1 MKHVSKTMTVASII
15 LLVAFSAC
23 KKNNPEK
30 DVGKSKFDINN
41 PVGYFVYLKMAND
54 DGTWIIPTIMEFMPG
69 KTLKHYTAMASQT
82 YSYEVIDGNVIN
94 LVGLNY
100 RFVIEDG
107 KITTEVARFKEVA
120 LLKAEETNQLAEKTF
135 AGIYYKPDGSVLHP
149 NFFYNFSGN
158 ENKVGAGLKT
168 GTVIRTEN
176 YTSIGNIAA
185 VAAIPGNEDKEF
197 MVLVNGKLEVSYYQ
211 KNPYSEYYG
220 SFSPQ

>member
-1 MKHVSKTMTVASII
+1 MKHLINTMTTALVV
-15 LLVAFSAC
+15 LLITFMSC
-23 KKNNPEK
+23 KKNEVEK
-30 DVGKSKFDINN
+30 EKEKPKFDINN
-41 PVGYFVYLKMAND
+41 PVGYFIYLKMAND
-54 DGTWIIPTIMEFMPG
+54 DGTWIVPTILEFRPG
-69 KTLKHYTAMASQT
+69 KTLKHYTARDSQT
-82 YSYEVIDGNVIN
+82 YAYEILDGNVIN

-107 KITTEVARFKEVA
+107 KITTEVTRFKEVT
-120 LLKAEETNQLAEKTF
+120 LLKAEETNQLAGKTF

-158 ENKVGAGLKT
+158 ENKVGAGLKI

-185 VAAIPGNEDKEF
+185 VAAIAGNEDKEF

-220 SFSPQ
+220 TFTKQ